1 MKKLS
6 FLFFVLLSIG
16 IIGCSSDDDSSGGGN
31 QDNSVYIRFTL
42 NGEEYDFDPETLTS
56 LRTLILGD
64 EEVNNVYT
72 RISLWM
78 PEEPSLG
85 THTISDDFPSDANLA
100 TLYSANVWIGEEV
113 IDASSG
119 VLVITELGDE
129 YVKGTFSFTG
139 TNDEGTTATVT
150 NGSFRAGR

>member
-6 FLFFVLLSIG
+6 YLFLVLFSISFL
-16 IIGCSSDDDSSGGGN
+16 GCSSDDDSSGGN
-31 QDNSVYIRFTL
+31 DDNSLYIRFTL
-42 NGEEYDFDPETLTS
+42 NGEDYDFEPETLTS

-64 EEVNNVYT
+64 EDVNNVYT

-78 PEEPSLG
+78 PAEPSTG
-85 THTISDDFPSDANLA
+85 THTISDDFPSDANLS

-119 VLVITELGDE
+119 ILVITELGDE